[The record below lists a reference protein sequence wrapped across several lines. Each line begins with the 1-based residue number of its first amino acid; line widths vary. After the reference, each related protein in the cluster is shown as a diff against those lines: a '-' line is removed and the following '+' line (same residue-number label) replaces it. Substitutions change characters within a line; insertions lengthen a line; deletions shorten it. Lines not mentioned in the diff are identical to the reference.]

1 MFGAP
6 VSGARLVIAEL
17 HHHGLNLNAEARDI
31 ERCTI
36 TEYHIYYFTCAYTYN
51 ICAVVHRARYIS
63 TARKLLDAATLITDV
78 FSMLASLLNNRMI
91 ANRSDGGKAKDGSV
105 RAGVSGTNPAL
116 AALQF
121 LLCVGMIYAAYITQ
135 GRVSE
140 LLSKERYGE
149 EQVRFERMDALVGF
163 QCIACFLW
171 AALLGLIVERGS
183 KHNMPPVK
191 EYALVGITNVVG
203 PVCGVYALKNISY
216 PAQVLAK
223 SCKSVPIMFVGAL
236 LYAKKYKLLE
246 YISAF
251 AIGGGVGLFAILSG
265 KKSKGV
271 FDQNPALGYT
281 LVLVNL
287 LLDSFTNTGQDEIK
301 RSYPKTSSLNMMC
314 WTNFW
319 GGLYYSIYFFL
330 LSSTG
335 MEVLAF
341 CLEHRAAAQ
350 HLAAFCL
357 CGALG
362 QLAIFYSIS
371 QFGSLVTSIV
381 CTTRKFFSILISVV
395 LTGATLTVGQWGA
408 VALVF
413 AGLLYKSSIRLFQSA
428 PEKSKTS

>member
-1 MFGAP
+1 
-6 VSGARLVIAEL
+6 
-17 HHHGLNLNAEARDI
+17 
-31 ERCTI
+31 
-36 TEYHIYYFTCAYTYN
+36 
-51 ICAVVHRARYIS
+51 
-63 TARKLLDAATLITDV
+63 
-78 FSMLASLLNNRMI
+78 MLASLLTTKMSVSKSNGCATNGAA
-91 ANRSDGGKAKDGSV
+91 ANGSQSGVRPHSKALV
-105 RAGVSGTNPAL
+105 AF
-116 AALQF
+116 QF
-121 LLCVGMIYAAYITQ
+121 LLCVAMIYAAYITQ

-149 EQVRFERMDALVGF
+149 QQVRFERMDALVGF
-163 QCIACFLW
+163 QCIACFIW
-171 AALLGLIVERGS
+171 AALLGLLAERGA
-183 KHNMPPVK
+183 KRWEMPPVK
-191 EYALVGITNVVG
+191 DYALIGITNVVG

-236 LYAKKYKLLE
+236 LYAKKYKTLE
-246 YISAF
+246 YVSAL

-265 KKSKGV
+265 KKKAGV
-271 FDQNPALGYT
+271 FDQNPALGYA

-287 LLDSFTNTGQDEIK
+287 IFDSFTNTGQDEIK

-319 GGLYYSIYFFL
+319 GGLYYAVYFFL

-335 MEVLAF
+335 MEVISF
-341 CLEHRAAAQ
+341 CIEHPAAAQ
-350 HLAAFCL
+350 QLAAFCL

-395 LTGATLTVGQWGA
+395 LTGATLTLGQWAA
-408 VALVF
+408 VTLVF
-413 AGLLYKSSIRLFQSA
+413 AGLLYKSSIRLF
-428 PEKSKTS
+428 PSKAAKVKAV